1 MDFRTNINIDRL
13 SLEIKHI
20 FMAILSL
27 IFGASEVFG
36 GPNQVCE
43 KRSCNFIWS
52 ALDSI
57 VNSDIYRKHK
67 RNIEIGC
74 C

>member
-20 FMAILSL
+20 FMAVLSL

-36 GPNQVCE
+36 
-43 KRSCNFIWS
+43 
-52 ALDSI
+52 ALIKYAKNVHAIS
-57 VNSDIYRKHK
+57 S
-67 RNIEIGC
+67 GAL
-74 C
+74 